1 MRSSSSAIRLPSLDE
16 TIALVTILDGQGR
29 VVRVA
34 PATEFRRPEPASRG
48 LGRERRRGLSRS
60 AVSTGRE
67 DARR

>member
-1 MRSSSSAIRLPSLDE
+1 MRSSAGLVRPPGQDE
-16 TIALVTILDGQGR
+16 TIAPVTILDGQGR